1 MKLGKKKTLDFSLGF
16 SWEMKEH
23 EVLKFHESGIHEL
36 EERESQRAAASAV
49 AISRWCARSNLC
61 RDDIHG
67 VLGRVGIIECDTVT
81 SSQRSSIHDKAVVVA
96 EALEY

>member
-1 MKLGKKKTLDFSLGF
+1 VKLEKEKTLDISLGF

-23 EVLKFHESGIHEL
+23 EVLKFDESGIHEL
-36 EERESQRAAASAV
+36 EERERAAAAAV

-67 VLGRVGIIECDTVT
+67 VFRRVGIIECDTVS